1 MKSNTRNLPR
11 PLEGFTVIDFTT
23 ALAGPYAT
31 LLLAGLGARIIKVEN
46 PLAPDSARGNSPYVG
61 KDGVTMARKH
71 DDDMSVAMA
80 DRGRNKLSI
89 TLNMKHAGAKKLFAD
104 LVKHADALVENYA
117 AGTADRLGM
126 GYAATAAL
134 NPRIVYTSI
143 SGFGADQVS
152 GQNKA
157 MDTIVQALSGL
168 MMTSGEAGGA
178 PIRVGVPFGDLSAP
192 LFAVIGTIAALMQA
206 QRTGLGQQ
214 VDVSLLGAVTS
225 MVACE
230 PFEALERAGL
240 ETRTGN
246 TMPRLA
252 PFGIFPTADGYI
264 AICAPRPNMAAALFA
279 VMGKPELSKD
289 ERFSSRD
296 GCVKNNKELHALVEA
311 WTRNLSTSDAAGQ
324 LEKAG
329 VPSGAVRRPAE
340 GVRDP
345 RLLARGETE
354 QIEHPTYGKMD
365 NLYGG
370 GMPILMSGSF
380 TGFDRPSP
388 SLGEHNDLVYREL
401 LGYSS
406 EEVSTLKRDGVI

>member
-1 MKSNTRNLPR
+1 MKTNTRNLPR

-31 LLLAGLGARIIKVEN
+31 LLMAGLGARIIKVEN

-61 KDGVTMARKH
+61 KTGVTMARHH

-89 TLNMKHAGAKKLFAD
+89 TLNMKHARAKKLFAD
-104 LVKHADALVENYA
+104 LVAHADALVENYA

-168 MMTSGEAGGA
+168 MMTSGVAGGP

-192 LFAVIGTIAALMQA
+192 LFAVIGTIAALLQT

-279 VMGKPELSKD
+279 AMGNPELSKD

-311 WTRNLSTSDAAGQ
+311 WTTKLSTSEAAVQ
-324 LEKAG
+324 LEAAG
-329 VPSGAVRRPAE
+329 VPSGAVRRPSE

-354 QIEHPTYGKMD
+354 QIEHPKYGKMD
-365 NLYGG
+365 QLFGG

-380 TGFDRPSP
+380 TGFDRPAP
-388 SLGEHNDLVYREL
+388 NLGEHNDFVYREL
-401 LGYSS
+401 LGYSGD
-406 EEVSTLKRDGVI
+406 EIANLKQDGVI

>member
-1 MKSNTRNLPR
+1 MKKNAANLPR
-11 PLEGFTVIDFTT
+11 PLEGFTVLDFTT

-46 PLAPDSARGNSPYVG
+46 PLAPDSARSNSPYLG
-61 KDGVTMARKH
+61 RDGVTMARTH
-71 DDDMSVAMA
+71 EDDVSVAMA
-80 DRGRNKLSI
+80 ERGRNKLSI
-89 TLNMKHAGAKKLFAD
+89 TLNMKQKPAKKIFVD
-104 LVKHADALVENYA
+104 LVKHADAIVENYS
-117 AGTADRLGM
+117 AGTADRMGI
-126 GYAATAAL
+126 GYAVASEI
-134 NPRIVYTSI
+134 NPRIVFTSI
-143 SGFGADQVS
+143 SGFGANLVN

-168 MMTSGEAGGA
+168 MMTSGA
-178 PIRVGVPFGDLSAP
+178 PGDPPVRVGIPFGDLSAP

-206 QRTGLGQQ
+206 QRTGRGQH
-214 VDVSLLGAVTS
+214 VDVSLLGALTS

-230 PFEALERAGL
+230 PFEAMERAGQ

-252 PFGIFPTADGYI
+252 PFGIFPTTDGFI
-264 AICAPRPNMAAALFA
+264 SICAPRENFAAALFDE
-279 VMGKPELSKD
+279 MGMPDLIKD
-289 ERFSSRD
+289 PRFNSRD
-296 GCVKNNKELHALVEA
+296 GRVKNHKELHALVES
-311 WTRNLSTSDAAGQ
+311 WTSKFTTDEAVAR
-324 LEKAG
+324 LEQAG

-354 QIEHPTYGKMD
+354 LIEHPKYGKVD
-365 NLYGG
+365 ELYGG

-380 TGFDRPSP
+380 TGFDRPAP
-388 SLGEHNDLVYREL
+388 GLGEHNELVYRDL

-406 EEVSTLKRDGVI
+406 EEIAELKAGAVI

>member
-1 MKSNTRNLPR
+1 MKSNNRNLPR
-11 PLEGFTVIDFTT
+11 PLDGYTIIDFTT

-46 PLAPDSARGNSPYVG
+46 PLAPDSARSNSPFMG
-61 KDGVTMARKH
+61 KDGVTMGRRH

-89 TLNMKHAGAKKLFAD
+89 TLNMKHARAKQLFAD
-104 LVKHADALVENYA
+104 LVQHADAVVENYS
-117 AGTADRLGM
+117 AGTADRLGI
-126 GYAATAAL
+126 GYAAAAAL

-168 MMTSGEAGGA
+168 MMTSGEPGGA

-192 LFAVIGTIAALMQA
+192 LFAVIGTIAALLQA
-206 QRTGLGQQ
+206 SRTGLGQQ

-225 MVACE
+225 MLACE

-240 ETRTGN
+240 QTRTGN
-246 TMPRLA
+246 TLPRLA
-252 PFGIFPTADGYI
+252 PFGIFPTADGHV
-264 AICAPRPNMAAALFA
+264 AICAPRPNMAGALFS
-279 VMGKPELSKD
+279 VMGKPELAKD

-296 GCVKNNKELHALVEA
+296 GCVKNNKELHALVGE
-311 WTRNLSTSDAAGQ
+311 WTRTLSTVEAAAR
-324 LEKAG
+324 LEQAG
-329 VPSGAVRRPAE
+329 VPSGPVRSPAE

-354 QIEHPTYGKMD
+354 QIEHPKYGKMD
-365 NLYGG
+365 QLYGG

-380 TGFDRPSP
+380 TGFDRPAP
-388 SLGEHNDLVYREL
+388 TLGEHNELVYGEL

-406 EEVSTLKRDGVI
+406 DEVSSLKRDGVI

>member
-1 MKSNTRNLPR
+1 MKTNTRNLPR
-11 PLEGFTVIDFTT
+11 PLEGITVIDFTT

-31 LLLAGLGARIIKVEN
+31 LLMAGLGARIIKIEN
-46 PLAPDSARGNSPYVG
+46 PLAPDSARSNSPYVG
-61 KDGVTMARKH
+61 KSGVSMARQH

-89 TLNMKHAGAKKLFAD
+89 TLNMKHAKAKKLFAD
-104 LVKHADALVENYA
+104 LVQHADALVENYA

-126 GYAATAAL
+126 GYAAAAAL

-143 SGFGADQVS
+143 SGFGAEQVS

-168 MMTSGEAGGA
+168 MMTSGEAGGP

-192 LFAVIGTIAALMQA
+192 LFAVIGTISALMQA
-206 QRTGLGQQ
+206 QRTGLGQH

-225 MVACE
+225 MLACE
-230 PFEALERAGL
+230 PFEALEQAGL

-252 PFGIFPTADGYI
+252 PFGIFPTADGHV
-264 AICAPRPNMAAALFA
+264 AICAPRPNMAAALFTA
-279 VMGKPELSKD
+279 MGQPELAKD
-289 ERFSSRD
+289 QRFSSRD
-296 GCVKNNKELHALVEA
+296 GCVKNNKELHSLVEN
-311 WTRNLSTSDAAGQ
+311 WTRTLSTKEAAAQ

-329 VPSGAVRRPAE
+329 VPSGPVRRPAE

-354 QIEHPTYGKMD
+354 QIEHPKYGKMD
-365 NLYGG
+365 KLFGG

-380 TGFDRPSP
+380 TGFDRAAPT
-388 SLGEHNDLVYREL
+388 LGEHNEFVYREL
-401 LGYSS
+401 LGYTSD
-406 EEVSTLKRDGVI
+406 EVSALRHDGVI